1 MEGTAMNDVARVV
14 RVVLL
19 AAAAAVLAA
28 AAIQLREKK
37 QSSDRIVGEIEDRLD
52 SLDPITRAAVVAE
65 LSADAT
71 KHVRAL
77 RG

>member
-1 MEGTAMNDVARVV
+1 MDDPARVV

-19 AAAAAVLAA
+19 AAAAAILAA

-37 QSSDRIVGEIEDRLD
+37 QSADLIVGEIEDRLAT
-52 SLDPITRAAVVAE
+52 LDPVTRAAVVAE
-65 LSADAT
+65 LSADAA
-71 KHVRAL
+71 KHVRAV